1 MSVRIVVEIDRLIS
15 CESYY
20 WSINPFIYQFPNR
33 VRTFNYVQYATDHT
47 IMPFG
52 RLVKES
58 LESGLNTLFDIKDLV
73 LALYEA
79 KQALTNVLGK
89 FFFYFTSISIIL
101 FRYQSNAMVP

>member
-1 MSVRIVVEIDRLIS
+1 
-15 CESYY
+15 
-20 WSINPFIYQFPNR
+20 
-33 VRTFNYVQYATDHT
+33 
-47 IMPFG
+47 MPFG

-89 FFFYFTSISIIL
+89 FFLL
-101 FRYQSNAMVP
+101 FKATITDRIEMTIYGS

>member
-1 MSVRIVVEIDRLIS
+1 MQL
-15 CESYY
+15 
-20 WSINPFIYQFPNR
+20 
-33 VRTFNYVQYATDHT
+33 NYVECDTDHT

-89 FFFYFTSISIIL
+89 FFRFYGKTFTSIPIIL

>member
-1 MSVRIVVEIDRLIS
+1 
-15 CESYY
+15 
-20 WSINPFIYQFPNR
+20 
-33 VRTFNYVQYATDHT
+33 
-47 IMPFG
+47 MPFG

-89 FFFYFTSISIIL
+89 FALLYTVKPFVFIADSY
-101 FRYQSNAMVP
+101 

>member
-1 MSVRIVVEIDRLIS
+1 
-15 CESYY
+15 
-20 WSINPFIYQFPNR
+20 
-33 VRTFNYVQYATDHT
+33 
-47 IMPFG
+47 MPFG

-89 FFFYFTSISIIL
+89 LNIIHHINSHPKL
-101 FRYQSNAMVP
+101 FRYQSNAMVPRANNVIDF

>member
-1 MSVRIVVEIDRLIS
+1 MKIRGLKVK
-15 CESYY
+15 C
-20 WSINPFIYQFPNR
+20 
-33 VRTFNYVQYATDHT
+33 TTDHT

-89 FFFYFTSISIIL
+89 FAL
-101 FRYQSNAMVP
+101 RYTVKPFVFIADSY

>member
-1 MSVRIVVEIDRLIS
+1 
-15 CESYY
+15 
-20 WSINPFIYQFPNR
+20 
-33 VRTFNYVQYATDHT
+33 
-47 IMPFG
+47 MPFG

-89 FFFYFTSISIIL
+89 FFYYLISISISI
-101 FRYQSNAMVP
+101 Y